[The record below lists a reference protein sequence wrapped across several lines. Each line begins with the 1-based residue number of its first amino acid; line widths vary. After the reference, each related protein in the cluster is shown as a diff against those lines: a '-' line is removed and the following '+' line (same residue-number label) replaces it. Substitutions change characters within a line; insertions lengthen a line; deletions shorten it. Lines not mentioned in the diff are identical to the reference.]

1 MTLVTIIFYFFIASA
16 TVATLGILLSKN
28 VFKSALLLLVVLLSL
43 AAIYVIA
50 FAEFVAVTQIL
61 IYAGGIAVVIIFGIM
76 LTSKITGKAV
86 AVANGNLFGGVL
98 GGLTLM
104 ILLGNFISD
113 EFNVQATENVSPEK
127 NIETIGTGFMTSYAL
142 PFELAGVL
150 LLVALIG
157 AAVISST
164 LKSEKT

>member
-1 MTLVTIIFYFFIASA
+1 MTFITIIFYFFIASA
-16 TVATLGILLSKN
+16 ALATLGILVSRN
-28 VFKSALLLLVVLLSL
+28 VFKSALLLLVSLLSL

-76 LTSKITGKAV
+76 LTSKISGKAV
-86 AVANGNLFGGVL
+86 AVANGNLFGGIL

-113 EFNVQATENVSPEK
+113 EFTVNNVQSISPDK
-127 NIETIGTGFMTSYAL
+127 NIETIGTSFMTSYAL
-142 PFELAGVL
+142 PFELAGIL
-150 LLVALIG
+150 LLIALIG

-164 LKSEKT
+164 LKSEKA